1 MAELRGDARNGR
13 RDVRIIDDRPY
24 SDEDEG
30 DAVSG
35 SGLSVTKMTGA
46 IRHAKNVGDL
56 A

>member
-13 RDVRIIDDRPY
+13 RDGRSIDDGPD

-30 DAVSG
+30 DAVLG

-46 IRHAKNVGDL
+46 IRHAENVGL
-56 A
+56 PA